1 MMRETRVRRIGRA
14 TIGSAIVFG
23 ASLTLWLSQRP
34 EEKLQQ
40 TPETI
45 PWPNVSWVIVTTTS
59 TTTTTVAETTTT
71 KPKRPTTTL
80 GTTTTVADTTTTN
93 ESDTTTSVSVE
104 SSGDTVV
111 SPDGTLTPTS
121 AG

>member
-1 MMRETRVRRIGRA
+1 VIRETRVRRIGRA

-59 TTTTTVAETTTT
+59 TTLAETTTSVDSSS
-71 KPKRPTTTL
+71 TTL
-80 GTTTTVADTTTTN
+80 DPNATTTTVEVDESTSTVSGTSTTTTL
-93 ESDTTTSVSVE
+93 
-104 SSGDTVV
+104 SS
-111 SPDGTLTPTS
+111 
-121 AG
+121 

>member
-14 TIGSAIVFG
+14 TIGSAVVFA

-59 TTTTTVAETTTT
+59 TTVPETTTT
-71 KPKRPTTTL
+71 KPRRTTTTRAETTTSIDPSMVTLDPSAPTTTVEAD
-80 GTTTTVADTTTTN
+80 GSTSTVSGTSTTTTV
-93 ESDTTTSVSVE
+93 
-104 SSGDTVV
+104 SS
-111 SPDGTLTPTS
+111 
-121 AG
+121 

>member
-59 TTTTTVAETTTT
+59 TTTTVPETTTT
-71 KPKRPTTTL
+71 KPKRPTTTV
-80 GTTTTVADTTTTN
+80 GTTTSVADTTTTVDPN
-93 ESDTTTSVSVE
+93 STLETVGPTTSMAYDEAASTTAPP
-104 SSGDTVV
+104 G
-111 SPDGTLTPTS
+111 
-121 AG
+121 

>member
-59 TTTTTVAETTTT
+59 TTTTVPETSTT
-71 KPKRPTTTL
+71 KPKR
-80 GTTTTVADTTTTN
+80 TTTTVM
-93 ESDTTTSVSVE
+93 ETTTSV
-104 SSGDTVV
+104 
-111 SPDGTLTPTS
+111 
-121 AG
+121 

>member
-14 TIGSAIVFG
+14 TIGSAILFG

-59 TTTTTVAETTTT
+59 TTTAVPETTSTKPKRTTTTVAETSTSVDPSSTTIDPNAT
-71 KPKRPTTTL
+71 M
-80 GTTTTVADTTTTN
+80 TTVEMDG
-93 ESDTTTSVSVE
+93 STSTVS
-104 SSGDTVV
+104 
-111 SPDGTLTPTS
+111 GT
-121 AG
+121 

>member
-59 TTTTTVAETTTT
+59 TTTTVPETTTT
-71 KPKRPTTTL
+71 KPKRPTTTV
-80 GTTTTVADTTTTN
+80 G
-93 ESDTTTSVSVE
+93 TTTSVADTSTTVDPYAPTTTVGADE
-104 SSGDTVV
+104 SAPTV
-111 SPDGTLTPTS
+111 SEISTTTLQS
-121 AG
+121 

>member
-59 TTTTTVAETTTT
+59 TTTTTVSETTT
-71 KPKRPTTTL
+71 KPQRPDTTAKRPPLSDESSTTIEV
-80 GTTTTVADTTTTN
+80 GATTTTVELDG
-93 ESDTTTSVSVE
+93 STSTVS
-104 SSGDTVV
+104 G
-111 SPDGTLTPTS
+111 
-121 AG
+121 

>member
-1 MMRETRVRRIGRA
+1 MRETRVRRIGRA

-59 TTTTTVAETTTT
+59 TSSTVVETTTT
-71 KPKRPTTTL
+71 KPKRPTTTV
-80 GTTTTVADTTTTN
+80 GTTTTIVDTSTTIDPYASMTTVGADESTPTVSDTSTTTTLP
-93 ESDTTTSVSVE
+93 S
-104 SSGDTVV
+104 
-111 SPDGTLTPTS
+111 
-121 AG
+121 

>member
-59 TTTTTVAETTTT
+59 TTTTVPETTAT
-71 KPKRPTTTL
+71 KPKRPTTTV
-80 GTTTTVADTTTTN
+80 G
-93 ESDTTTSVSVE
+93 TTTSVTDTSTTVDVYAPTTTVGADE
-104 SSGDTVV
+104 SAPTVSEV
-111 SPDGTLTPTS
+111 STTTLQS
-121 AG
+121 